1 MLGVQAKPTGS
12 PAIGNSTEGSPTA
25 EPETR
30 KLRLVDGRSNCS
42 GRVEVEYNGTW
53 GTICDDNWDLA
64 DAGVVCRQ
72 LHCGW
77 ALQAPIAS
85 HFQKGTGPIY
95 LDEVKC
101 LGNESFLWDCPS
113 ERNHDCGHKEDAGVI
128 CSEHQEWR
136 LSEGLDACAGRVE
149 VYYRGT
155 WNTVCDGNWYQDEA
169 DVLCHSL
176 NCSEKASVPRVPFN
190 HTLMGKMYYD
200 CSGTE
205 NSLASCSWLYNNSNV
220 CAAQFGAAGVICN
233 GTQYKG
239 SQGLA
244 GPANTQATE
253 AVTPVSHL
261 TSPRWTAPE
270 NLDVRPSYQILQIL
284 CIVLGLLLFLAILT
298 LIITVLRHRRRKN
311 VADSANPC
319 ASTTAPILLNHIMQ
333 VSATGTRN
341 NYQQVPT
348 NLPKEE
354 ATAVLPTP
362 LSEDSDSDYE
372 HYDFSSKPPVQL
384 STFYSEHLT
393 TASHLVVGGVTVI
406 FCGFSYPC
414 FERTS
419 FSPSP
424 ASGSLMMKSV
434 WPLLSDSLRNRVTD
448 EDPPRYNF
456 AMPAMHEE
464 GDNKHPTSEAYPQ
477 AAGPAAEDSD
487 STSSGDADWYEN
499 IQKPE
504 QQESHPGNEPS
515 FGGSTASPRPLV
527 NCKAGPGNS
536 SFDSSSSSDYD
547 DMWA

>member
-1 MLGVQAKPTGS
+1 MDLMEVLLMTLSLMAIRKVQAKPTGS

-30 KLRLVDGRSNCS
+30 KLRLVGGRSNCS
-42 GRVEVEYNGTW
+42 GRVEVEFNGTW

-101 LGNESFLWDCPS
+101 LGNESFLWDCS
-113 ERNHDCGHKEDAGVI
+113 FERNHDCGHKEDAGVI

-176 NCSEKASVPRVPFN
+176 NCSEKASAPRVPFS
-190 HTLMGKMYYD
+190 HTLMGKMYYA

-205 NSLASCSWLYNNSNV
+205 KSLASCTWLYNNSNV
-220 CAAQFGAAGVICN
+220 CAAQFAAAGVICN
-233 GTQYKG
+233 G
-239 SQGLA
+239 SRGLA

-284 CIVLGLLLFLAILT
+284 CIVLGLLLLLAILT
-298 LIITVLRHRRRKN
+298 LIITILRHKRREN
-311 VADSANPC
+311 GTIDSANLC
-319 ASTTAPILLNHIMQ
+319 ASTAAPILLNHSMQ

-348 NLPKEE
+348 SLPKEE

-372 HYDFSSKPPVQL
+372 HYDFNSKPPLQL

-393 TASHLVVGGVTVI
+393 TARNIL
-406 FCGFSYPC
+406 FSY
-414 FERTS
+414 S
-419 FSPSP
+419 F
-424 ASGSLMMKSV
+424 
-434 WPLLSDSLRNRVTD
+434 RNRVTD

-515 FGGSTASPRPLV
+515 FGGSTTSPRPLV

-536 SFDSSSSSDYD
+536 SFDSSSDYD

>member
-1 MLGVQAKPTGS
+1 VWAFFALLFYYLSIHPTIHPS
-12 PAIGNSTEGSPTA
+12 ISLFSHCVTSDPTLLCIFPA
-25 EPETR
+25 ETR

-113 ERNHDCGHKEDAGVI
+113 ERNHDCGHKEDHKSGISPAVVSLLI
-128 CSEHQEWR
+128 LFLSLTPITSAEHQEWR

-233 GTQYKG
+233 GNCPNCG
-239 SQGLA
+239 SQTPICVQRPFA
-244 GPANTQATE
+244 GKPY
-253 AVTPVSHL
+253 
-261 TSPRWTAPE
+261 RMK
-270 NLDVRPSYQILQIL
+270 
-284 CIVLGLLLFLAILT
+284 CLFS
-298 LIITVLRHRRRKN
+298 

-354 ATAVLPTP
+354 GMGTTAVLPTP

-393 TASHLVVGGVTVI
+393 TARHT
-406 FCGFSYPC
+406 
-414 FERTS
+414 
-419 FSPSP
+419 
-424 ASGSLMMKSV
+424 
-434 WPLLSDSLRNRVTD
+434 LLSC
-448 EDPPRYNF
+448 
-456 AMPAMHEE
+456 
-464 GDNKHPTSEAYPQ
+464 
-477 AAGPAAEDSD
+477 
-487 STSSGDADWYEN
+487 
-499 IQKPE
+499 QKL
-504 QQESHPGNEPS
+504 PS
-515 FGGSTASPRPLV
+515 FFGPIRLFKHFLIHHYCSLVPLGPPAISLTPSLHSPQDFPTANFKSRLS
-527 NCKAGPGNS
+527 AGFLLRDAS
-536 SFDSSSSSDYD
+536 
-547 DMWA
+547 